1 MSHSFHLLSF
11 LCAYGPAG
19 FIHVSPEEL
28 TRRKGFFFAAL
39 DWSRVF
45 HSWDSATWN
54 NQARR
59 FILNTE
65 GSR

>member
-1 MSHSFHLLSF
+1 MSHSFHSSSF

-28 TRRKGFFFAAL
+28 TRRKGFPFAAS

-45 HSWDSATWN
+45 HSWDSATCN

-59 FILNTE
+59 FIFTKE
-65 GSR
+65 GGK